1 MVRTILGDFLCG
13 SYTQSMFLQFY
24 QFLWQVAEALIL
36 GTMMV
41 GQASAF
47 APNYT
52 KAMIAAARVFNLIDR
67 KPEIDSAAG
76 SGLRL
81 NRADG
86 EIEFR
91 GATFSYPNRTQ
102 VRVLRNL
109 NLAIHSGKSVA
120 LGKGEKGFFWFN
132 LLRHQNLI
140 LVA

>member
-1 MVRTILGDFLCG
+1 M
-13 SYTQSMFLQFY
+13 
-24 QFLWQVAEALIL
+24 AEALIL

-81 NRADG
+81 NRLDG

-91 GATFSYPNRTQ
+91 GATFSYPNRRQ
-102 VRVLRNL
+102 VKVLRNL
-109 NLAIHSGKSVA
+109 NLAINSGKSVA
-120 LGKGEKGFFWFN
+120 LGKAATCRKYAQLFQELFENTQQFYFSIVIGANIHK
-132 LLRHQNLI
+132 
-140 LVA
+140 A

>member
-1 MVRTILGDFLCG
+1 MFYLNLTIYLC
-13 SYTQSMFLQFY
+13 
-24 QFLWQVAEALIL
+24 
-36 GTMMV
+36 
-41 GQASAF
+41 
-47 APNYT
+47 

-86 EIEFR
+86 EMEFR

-120 LGKGEKGFFWFN
+120 LGKAATSLMSMERRSEGKKCT
-132 LLRHQNLI
+132 HQFVKRVDYLHSHVSYNCTRYI
-140 LVA
+140 QYTIKTVFPNTF